1 MCDRFITSRATGRFG
16 PALFLIALVSG
27 APAGTAAAQ
36 PPEAT
41 AQCRPAGSIVKVPE
55 LPEASGLAIDRR
67 MPGRLWAL
75 NDSGDPV
82 LFALDT
88 NGVVTGRLRVTGARV
103 EDWEAVAVGPCPAGS
118 CIYIGDI
125 GDNDRNRERIT
136 VYRVAEPEGR
146 RDTTA
151 VADVFHATYP
161 DGPHDAESLLI
172 TRDGRLY
179 VVTKGDTGPVTVYR
193 FPAELRSGSTPPL
206 ERVGKPREAGKPAD
220 DYRITDGAV
229 SPDGEWVVLRTNH
242 ALSFYRTAELL
253 AGNWREARRVDLEP
267 LGEPQG
273 EGVALGVDNSVFV
286 AGESG
291 GKSRSGTFARLTC
304 APLR

>member
-1 MCDRFITSRATGRFG
+1 MCDRFTTSRATGPFRSV
-16 PALFLIALVSG
+16 LFLMALVSG

-36 PPEAT
+36 PPEA
-41 AQCRPAGSIVKVPE
+41 AQCRPAGSIVKLPE
-55 LPEASGLAIDRR
+55 LPEASGLAISRR
-67 MPGRLWAL
+67 VPGRLWAL

-88 NGVVTGRLRVTGARV
+88 NGVVTGRLRLTGADV

-118 CIYIGDI
+118 CIYVADI
-125 GDNDRNRERIT
+125 GDNDGHRERIT
-136 VYRVAEPEGR
+136 VYRVPEPEGGR
-146 RDTTA
+146 EAAA

-172 TRDGRLY
+172 TQDGRLY

-193 FPAELRSGSTPPL
+193 FPDELRPGATLPL
-206 ERVGKPREAGKPAD
+206 EPMGKPRDPGKPAD
-220 DYRITDGAV
+220 NYRITDGAV
-229 SPDGEWVVLRTNH
+229 SPDGEWVVLRSNQ

-253 AGNWREARRVDLEP
+253 AGNWREARRVDLDR

-273 EGVALGVDNSVFV
+273 EGVALGADNVVYV
-286 AGESG
+286 AGEGG
-291 GKSRSGTFARLTC
+291 GKFQHGTFVRLTC